1 MLRSGHCRVLALLLA
16 VLLLC
21 ACGSS
26 PPPPSSAAPEM
37 PVSYPASPSP
47 DPVTETPVPSPVP
60 TEKTHIRPEPVLY
73 DDLLPESYRRP
84 CPNAGTLLNWSYDT
98 VDWETQEA
106 VSRAVQIY
114 LPHGWERGRQYNIL
128 VLLHGLGGSEKSW
141 LSDPHPVGGEELAL
155 RTVLD
160 NMIDEGRIE
169 PLIVVCPSLYM
180 LAGQGRRVTGYE
192 QLAYELKDTI
202 LPHVAAEYGS
212 YAASPEPED
221 LAAAREHFAIGGA
234 SWGSYYTYESGIGLS
249 LPFFSGFLCFSGDG
263 DAPWLSRILESPEY
277 SEYDIA
283 LYYAAA
289 GTGDVAR
296 PSEERCYATLTGS
309 DPRLREGENA
319 WLHLTS
325 GGHDWTVWSTEL
337 FNALQLLF

>member
-1 MLRSGHCRVLALLLA
+1 MFRSGRRLLVLSLA
-16 VLLLC
+16 VLLLSGC
-21 ACGSS
+21 
-26 PPPPSSAAPEM
+26 AAPAV
-37 PVSYPASPSP
+37 PSAASPSP
-47 DPVTETPVPSPVP
+47 AHAPSPAPVTAAPVPAPSPTAAP
-60 TEKTHIRPEPVLY
+60 ARPAPVLC

-84 CPNAGTLLNWSYDT
+84 CPNEGTLLDWRYDT

-114 LPHGWERGRQYNIL
+114 LPHGWERGRPYNIL